1 MNDFISEYAK
11 LKNKSL
17 RHKRLMKR
25 IFLATFLFLT
35 MSGIAVAENNNV
47 QGEATAQEENNSPIR
62 IVSRP
67 EILGLWGMEIP
78 QNKACV
84 EYYNFRG
91 NNEVVI
97 RSGQEWS
104 SGLYDYQPP
113 QDSKEQLPALVLQIK
128 YDNNSLDCSGR
139 QEDQT
144 GEVSQY
150 FVQWTSP
157 RTIHFC
163 NNEKAEQCFATLHRI
178 LP

>member
-1 MNDFISEYAK
+1 
-11 LKNKSL
+11 
-17 RHKRLMKR
+17 MKKT
-25 IFLATFLFLT
+25 LCATFLFLL
-35 MSGIAVAENNNV
+35 MSGIATAETNNA
-47 QGEATAQEENNSPIR
+47 QGETAAKKDENSNPIR
-62 IVSRP
+62 VFLRP

-91 NNEVVI
+91 DNEVVI
-97 RSGQEWS
+97 HSGQEWS

-128 YDNNSLDCSGR
+128 YDNNATDCSGH

-150 FVQWTSP
+150 FVQWTNP

-163 NNEKAEQCFATLHRI
+163 TTEKAQQCFATLHRV